1 MGLQNH
7 YNRDS
12 RKNRNVPSHGSSR
25 NGGTQAGRA
34 NQAPF
39 TSEPVLPMPIPADY
53 LEQAEKLMETNTR
66 LVTTSKIRRLFSLI
80 VDIYNEENL
89 STQKEL
95 SQDSVSAIGMARVRF
110 AYECGRDTKVKEFVK
125 KAHLMNYLKGIGRSR
140 EEFIKFTQYMEALVA
155 YHKFFG
161 GGEN

>member
-1 MGLQNH
+1 
-7 YNRDS
+7 
-12 RKNRNVPSHGSSR
+12 
-25 NGGTQAGRA
+25 
-34 NQAPF
+34 
-39 TSEPVLPMPIPADY
+39 
-53 LEQAEKLMETNTR
+53 METNTR